1 MNRMDFDSVRKTM
14 TAISAAT
21 VIFVA
26 GILVFPVVD
35 SFGGVSVDGTD
46 SLDITYDGVRIVLD
60 GDISVKS
67 NLHSDVSDLSLDLYA
82 LDPSDGAKTLLCS
95 VKDLDLPAG
104 KTVSVPVS
112 GNVAFWP
119 LFNIVN
125 GDLDSDQS
133 KLCFKAVTSF
143 TYVFGLVHANADVDI
158 SYRLSEPGKTV
169 SYSFLPATEHD
180 MVMKVENLAKYLVPE
195 TLGMTFTKDTDSL
208 DVSIGAD
215 DAGILAVEAHT
226 AGNLDSVLSDMCQG
240 GYTVTVTE
248 GVWNGPADD
257 ILTLLHYLRDI
268 Q

>member
-1 MNRMDFDSVRKTM
+1 MNKMDFDSVRKTM

-35 SFGGVSVDGTD
+35 SFGGISINGTD
-46 SLDITYDGVRIVLD
+46 SLEISYDGARVVIG
-60 GDISVKS
+60 GDLSVKS
-67 NLHSDVSDLSLDLYA
+67 NLHSDVSGFTLDFYA

-125 GDLDSDQS
+125 SDLDSDQS

-143 TYVFGLVHANADVDI
+143 SYMFGLVHANADVDI

-195 TLGMTFTKDTDSL
+195 NLGMTFTKGTESLVMSVVTD
-208 DVSIGAD
+208 DG
-215 DAGILAVEAHT
+215 GILRVEAHST
-226 AGNLDSVLSDMCQG
+226 GNLDSVLSDMCQG
-240 GYTVTVTE
+240 EYTVTVTE
-248 GVWNGPADD
+248 GTWGGSADD

>member
-26 GILVFPVVD
+26 GIVVVPVVD

-169 SYSFLPATEHD
+169 S
-180 MVMKVENLAKYLVPE
+180 
-195 TLGMTFTKDTDSL
+195 
-208 DVSIGAD
+208 
-215 DAGILAVEAHT
+215 
-226 AGNLDSVLSDMCQG
+226 
-240 GYTVTVTE
+240 
-248 GVWNGPADD
+248 
-257 ILTLLHYLRDI
+257 
-268 Q
+268 